1 MVAFDTTALNMDW
14 FRIRFTGEWYD
25 DRTGGPNSVLVGVTT
40 AGTPIA
46 TPRQIG
52 GGANRES
59 QRV

>member
-52 GGANRES
+52 RGR
-59 QRV
+59 